1 MDTEISKGFLAKLA
15 EMFGVDAKDLQS
27 DFKVA
32 DRWDSVVVLSMIAL
46 IDEEFDVTVP
56 VDDLTGCTSVADV
69 LALVSDSIDQR
80 SPRR

>member
-1 MDTEISKGFLAKLA
+1 
-15 EMFGVDAKDLQS
+15 
-27 DFKVA
+27 
-32 DRWDSVVVLSMIAL
+32 VVLSMIAL